1 MKIFFYL
8 IILIVINFILFTIPT
23 LSQVENVPIIN
34 PIYDFLLRAE
44 TKGYLPNFSLSQLPL
59 QRSKITEALKLIRK
73 KEKELTSFE
82 LNTLKRF
89 EKEFE
94 ITSIESAVV
103 FYSMSDTTQ
112 VLSTKMFSDVEKSI
126 YRYRSDDKTK
136 KTNVTLDPLAGLD
149 YIYNFTDGKNVLIG
163 TLGSRLFGTL
173 SNNFGYYLQITNA
186 VTFLGSDSVA
196 LYDPKYFNNNKF
208 RKLNSDADMSESHIA
223 FIYDWF
229 YASIGRET
237 RLEGSGLKQSIF
249 INNLSPA
256 FDALTLGAKFTNFEY
271 KFSHNSLINFPT
283 SSDMGY
289 TTVIPPKYVAMH
301 TFSLRPKWG
310 EINFFESVIY
320 SRDLDLAYLNPLS
333 FFKTLEHSQHDRD
346 NSGMGLSTTIRPL
359 NNFQIKASWFL
370 DDIIIKKIGT
380 GYWSNKTALN
390 IAAIYSSKYNLDF
403 GLEYSRIEPYTYS
416 HFNAQN
422 SNTNDSILFSS
433 MIPPNSDRITA
444 LFHFWYGQRYPIKLC
459 INYTR
464 HGANIY
470 DDTGELIFNA
480 GADPLQ
486 SIRWN
491 KDSETVKFLDGNLE
505 KILSIEIS
513 SGIEIVRGFNLQF
526 YYNFQRKNDHN
537 INIGRIIFRFNDF

>member
-136 KTNVTLDPLAGLD
+136 NTNVTLDPLAGLD

-249 INNLSPA
+249 INKIA
-256 FDALTLGAKFTNFEY
+256 TE
-271 KFSHNSLINFPT
+271 
-283 SSDMGY
+283 
-289 TTVIPPKYVAMH
+289 
-301 TFSLRPKWG
+301 
-310 EINFFESVIY
+310 
-320 SRDLDLAYLNPLS
+320 
-333 FFKTLEHSQHDRD
+333 LE
-346 NSGMGLSTTIRPL
+346 
-359 NNFQIKASWFL
+359 
-370 DDIIIKKIGT
+370 
-380 GYWSNKTALN
+380 
-390 IAAIYSSKYNLDF
+390 
-403 GLEYSRIEPYTYS
+403 
-416 HFNAQN
+416 
-422 SNTNDSILFSS
+422 
-433 MIPPNSDRITA
+433 
-444 LFHFWYGQRYPIKLC
+444 
-459 INYTR
+459 
-464 HGANIY
+464 
-470 DDTGELIFNA
+470 
-480 GADPLQ
+480 
-486 SIRWN
+486 
-491 KDSETVKFLDGNLE
+491 
-505 KILSIEIS
+505 
-513 SGIEIVRGFNLQF
+513 
-526 YYNFQRKNDHN
+526 
-537 INIGRIIFRFNDF
+537 